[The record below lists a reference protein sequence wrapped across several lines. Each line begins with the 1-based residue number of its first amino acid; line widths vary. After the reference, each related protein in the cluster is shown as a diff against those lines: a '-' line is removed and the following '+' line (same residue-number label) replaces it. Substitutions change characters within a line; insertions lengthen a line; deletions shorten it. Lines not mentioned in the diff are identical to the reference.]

1 MLKRGFG
8 SLAVWVIMHLLL
20 WGTGVSRAEISENQE
35 KNDAPEKQDDL
46 ASQEVAVE
54 DDGSFKWSCLW
65 MWPFNNVIQPVLNGL
80 IYPIAKPVDY
90 AFENDII
97 QKSVDLITFGEKR
110 NILIYPGFNLKPGSQ
125 TMLGLT
131 YRHRGILLDQDYLV
145 MQGGYYANGDVELS
159 ARYTKHSLFGTKF
172 FGGFRYNMVYDRNHV
187 FRIPETQKAY
197 LEPDSTYSFTW
208 RLGTPLPRLTN

>member
-1 MLKRGFG
+1 M
-8 SLAVWVIMHLLL
+8 
-20 WGTGVSRAEISENQE
+20 
-35 KNDAPEKQDDL
+35 
-46 ASQEVAVE
+46 
-54 DDGSFKWSCLW
+54 
-65 MWPFNNVIQPVLNGL
+65 
-80 IYPIAKPVDY
+80 DY

-145 MQGGYYANGDVELS
+145 MQGGYYANGDIDLTV
-159 ARYTKHSLFGTKF
+159 RYTKHALFGSKI
-172 FGGFRYNMVYDRNHV
+172 FGGFRYDMVYDRDHV

-208 RLGTPLPRLTN
+208 RLGTPLPR